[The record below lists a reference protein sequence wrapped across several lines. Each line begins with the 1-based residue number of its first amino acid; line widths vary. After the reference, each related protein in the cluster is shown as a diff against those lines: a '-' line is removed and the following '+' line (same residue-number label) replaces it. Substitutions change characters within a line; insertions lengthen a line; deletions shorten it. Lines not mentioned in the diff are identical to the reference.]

1 MNLKVGCH
9 DLPTSHIFLNLAAPP
24 NLNFA
29 THGNFMQ
36 NRDLIYSAVCRQ
48 KIMPHAEIPFRYFW
62 TEDTG
67 VVYLPGLLATGL
79 GYPSCP

>member
-1 MNLKVGCH
+1 
-9 DLPTSHIFLNLAAPP
+9 
-24 NLNFA
+24 
-29 THGNFMQ
+29 MQ